1 MLLSN
6 LLSTKSIAGT
16 FASAG
21 EIICQCCFGFL
32 FNKLCCPLSYF
43 ALFHQTIRNQMFYF
57 FFFCLLI
64 YGFGLKGFYKRL
76 HSLKLYMEPW
86 VHSIFIFFSNDG
98 NVILVVLILISKLNP
113 VRILRNSSKWS
124 LASFYAMVWKD
135 SFLPSNCLW
144 NCSGYWQYH
153 LILRF
158 KSSCI

>member
-21 EIICQCCFGFL
+21 EIICQSCFGFL

-57 FFFCLLI
+57 ILFFLFANLWIWTEGILQTAAFLEVVHGAVGTLYFFFLN
-64 YGFGLKGFYKRL
+64 
-76 HSLKLYMEPW
+76 E
-86 VHSIFIFFSNDG
+86 G
-98 NVILVVLILISKLNP
+98 NVIWVVLILISKLNP

-124 LASFYAMVWKD
+124 SASFYAMVWKD
-135 SFLPSNCLW
+135 SFLPSNCSW

>member
-21 EIICQCCFGFL
+21 EIICQSCFGFL
-32 FNKLCCPLSYF
+32 FNKLCCPHSYF
-43 ALFHQTIRNQMFYF
+43 ALFHQTLRNQMFF
-57 FFFCLLI
+57 FFFLFANLWIWNWRDSTNGCI
-64 YGFGLKGFYKRL
+64 
-76 HSLKLYMEPW
+76 PW
-86 VHSIFIFFSNDG
+86 SCTWSRGYIPFFFFLNDR
-98 NVILVVLILISKLNP
+98 NVIWVVLILISKQNP
-113 VRILRNSSKWS
+113 VWILRNSSKWS